1 MKNFN
6 FMNAIQLLGRS
17 LMLPIAVLPVAG
29 ILMRLGQQD
38 LLDVYTHYLHMP
50 VNWVPYVAAISK
62 AGAAIFDNLP
72 LIFAIGV
79 AIGVA
84 KDNHGAA
91 ALAGATAFLILM
103 AMLKSLN
110 PNINMGV
117 LGGIISGIM
126 AGLYYNRFKDIKL
139 PEYLAFFGGRRF
151 VPIISG
157 ATAILLGFAFS
168 IIWPPIQSAIDW
180 AGHLMIESGG
190 FGLFIY
196 GVLNRLLI
204 VTGLHH
210 IINNLV
216 WFQFGSYTDAAG
228 AVIHGDL
235 YRFFAGDKTAGSF
248 MAGMFP
254 VMMFGLPGV
263 ALAMYR
269 CAKPERRSLVG
280 GLLFSLALT
289 SFLTGITEPIEF
301 SFMFLSPLLYAIH
314 AFLTGASMVIMWLLH
329 VKLGF
334 TFSAGA
340 FDYVLS
346 YGIATNPLMLIPVG
360 FVYFFLYYFIFS
372 WAIKHFNLKVI
383 GREDDT
389 AAARSSAQDAVGA
402 PEQIG
407 AYVRALG
414 GADNLTSIGACT
426 TRLRLVVNDQSKI
439 DENALKAL
447 GAMAVMKL
455 RDGNVQVIVGPIADN
470 VAEDMRQHISAGGG
484 KDVEKT
490 PVPTA
495 VELPVAVLSNKT
507 ITEWL
512 KALGGKANIKN
523 ISNVATTRL
532 RVEVADEKKTDTN
545 LLQSLGAEAV
555 TSPKKGLI
563 HIIFPDHELPSA
575 LAKALS

>member
-1 MKNFN
+1 MRNFN
-6 FMNAIQLLGRS
+6 FMNAVQLLGRS

-50 VNWVPYVAAISK
+50 QSWIPYVAAISK
-62 AGAAIFDNLP
+62 AGSSIFENLP

-79 AIGVA
+79 GIGVA

-91 ALAGATAFLILM
+91 ALAGATSFLILT
-103 AMLKSLN
+103 AMLKALD
-110 PNINMGV
+110 PAINMGV

-157 ATAILLGFAFS
+157 ATAIVLGYIFY
-168 IIWPPIQSAIDW
+168 IIWPPIQAAIDGM
-180 AGHLMIESGG
+180 GHMMIESGG
-190 FGLFIY
+190 IGLFFY

-216 WFQFGSYTDAAG
+216 WFQFGSFTDAAG
-228 AVIHGDL
+228 AVAHGDL
-235 YRFFAGDKTAGSF
+235 NRFFAKDPTAGSF
-248 MAGMFP
+248 MTGMFP
-254 VMMFGLPGV
+254 IMMFGLPGV
-263 ALAMYR
+263 ALAIYR
-269 CAKPERRSLVG
+269 CAKPERRSQIA

-314 AFLTGASMVIMWLLH
+314 ALLTGASMVIMWLLN

-340 FDYVLS
+340 FDYLLS

-360 FVYFFLYYFIFS
+360 LAYFFLYYFIFS
-372 WAIKHFNLKVI
+372 WAIKHFDLKVM
-383 GREDDT
+383 GREDNVT
-389 AAARSSAQDAVGA
+389 AAPTTAKAADA
-402 PEQIG
+402 PEKIG

-414 GADNLTSIGACT
+414 GADNLSSIGACT
-426 TRLRLVVNDQSKI
+426 TRLRLVVKDQSTI

-455 RDGNVQVIVGPIADN
+455 RDGNVQVILGPIADN
-470 VAEDMRQHISAGGG
+470 VAEDMRQYVGAGGKG
-484 KDVEKT
+484 DEVAT
-490 PVPTA
+490 PKAALQATTA
-495 VELPVAVLSNKT
+495 LNNKT
-507 ITEWL
+507 AAAWV
-512 KALGGKANIKN
+512 KALGGKTNIKS

-532 RVEVADEKKTDTN
+532 RVEVGDAKKVNKDQ
-545 LLQSLGAEAV
+545 LQALGAEGI
-555 TSPKKGLI
+555 TNPKKGLL
-563 HIIFPDHELPSA
+563 HVIFPDNELPSA